1 MKRGVI
7 IILVA
12 LSLTFTATVTVS
24 AEIYADN
31 SVYADTVNTHM
42 EFITEDG
49 VPDAEQSEDNVTL
62 AATGTYYEQYG
73 LYFDEST
80 GTITD
85 ADETLS
91 GSYNIP
97 TQIDG
102 VDVKAISSY
111 AFKDCILL
119 EKICVPKTVESIGV
133 YAFQNSI
140 KEVEFEEGTT
150 KIPDY
155 ACCYA
160 NNLEKAIIPNSVISI
175 GRRAFFGCKN
185 LSSFP
190 ALTSLEEI
198 GESAFAGCA
207 SLEKLYIPKTVGIP
221 GECAFYNSVKEIEFE
236 EGITEIPY
244 FFCYYATN
252 LERVV
257 IPDSVISI
265 GYKAFEGCEKLSSFP
280 ALTSLWEIGDDAFIG
295 CVSLEKLYIPK
306 TMLYIGTDAFKDSVR
321 EIEFEEGITG
331 IQGAACKNA
340 TNLERVVIPN
350 SVTSIGN
357 SAFEGCSKLSSFPAL
372 TSLAKIG
379 ESAFAGCSKLS
390 SFPTLT
396 SLVEIGKSA
405 FKDCWA
411 LEKMYIPKTIE
422 SIGQCAFE
430 NSIKEIE
437 FEEGITK
444 IPDNACRRAYLL
456 KNAIVPD
463 SVTLIGE
470 KAFEDCRNLSSFPTL
485 TSLTEIGYGAFYG
498 CRSLQKV
505 YIPKTTESIG
515 RFAFKYSIKE
525 IEFEE
530 GTTQIPNYFCDSAD
544 YLEKAVI
551 PDSVTSIGE
560 KAFYCCDRLRI
571 YCYPGSYA
579 MDYAVENNIPVTFM
593 GNEETGVYTAFSK
606 YEIEQNQITV
616 NTVVANNS
624 ESEEN
629 VTVVIA
635 AYADDELKEIATDN
649 ISISANAAQ
658 NVTKTFDKGSDTV
671 KIFIWDSL
679 DGMMPCG
686 DCMSLDITEE

>member
-1 MKRGVI
+1 M
-7 IILVA
+7 
-12 LSLTFTATVTVS
+12 
-24 AEIYADN
+24 
-31 SVYADTVNTHM
+31 
-42 EFITEDG
+42 
-49 VPDAEQSEDNVTL
+49 
-62 AATGTYYEQYG
+62 
-73 LYFDEST
+73 
-80 GTITD
+80 
-85 ADETLS
+85 
-91 GSYNIP
+91 
-97 TQIDG
+97 
-102 VDVKAISSY
+102 
-111 AFKDCILL
+111 
-119 EKICVPKTVESIGV
+119 
-133 YAFQNSI
+133 
-140 KEVEFEEGTT
+140 
-150 KIPDY
+150 
-155 ACCYA
+155 
-160 NNLEKAIIPNSVISI
+160 
-175 GRRAFFGCKN
+175 
-185 LSSFP
+185 
-190 ALTSLEEI
+190 
-198 GESAFAGCA
+198 
-207 SLEKLYIPKTVGIP
+207 
-221 GECAFYNSVKEIEFE
+221 
-236 EGITEIPY
+236 
-244 FFCYYATN
+244 
-252 LERVV
+252 
-257 IPDSVISI
+257 
-265 GYKAFEGCEKLSSFP
+265 
-280 ALTSLWEIGDDAFIG
+280 
-295 CVSLEKLYIPK
+295 
-306 TMLYIGTDAFKDSVR
+306 
-321 EIEFEEGITG
+321 
-331 IQGAACKNA
+331 
-340 TNLERVVIPN
+340 
-350 SVTSIGN
+350 
-357 SAFEGCSKLSSFPAL
+357 
-372 TSLAKIG
+372 
-379 ESAFAGCSKLS
+379 
-390 SFPTLT
+390 T